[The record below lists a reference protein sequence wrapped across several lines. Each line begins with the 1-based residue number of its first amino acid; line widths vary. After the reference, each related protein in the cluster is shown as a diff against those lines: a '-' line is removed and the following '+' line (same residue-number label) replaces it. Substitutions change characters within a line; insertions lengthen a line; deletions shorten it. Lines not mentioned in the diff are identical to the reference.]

1 MAKGKKTVIKEI
13 IRINDNEISI
23 NGKEYILLE
32 KVDNVESATTMKISS
47 NGNRILRFEDESKKA
62 RIDVKR
68 NIDIIK
74 ITFTDVQR
82 AVKFK
87 KGQDKSLITAKDS
100 KRVIDTASSF
110 SSARN
115 IINTY
120 TTKGGDNY
128 DSLSGKATFY
138 LYEEVK

>member
-13 IRINDNEISI
+13 IKLNNNEVSI

-32 KVDNVESATTMKISS
+32 NVDDVESATTMKISS
-47 NGNRILRFEDESKKA
+47 NGNRILRFEDENKKV

-68 NIDIIK
+68 SINIVK

-87 KGQDKSLITAKDS
+87 KTQDKSLVGAKDS

-110 SSARN
+110 SSARE
-115 IINTY
+115 IINSY
-120 TTKGGDNY
+120 TTKGGDNF

-138 LYEEVK
+138 FYEEVK

>member
-32 KVDNVESATTMKISS
+32 KVDNIESATTMKISS

-87 KGQDKSLITAKDS
+87 KGQDKSLITNKDS
-100 KRVIDTASSF
+100 KKVIDTASSF
-110 SSARN
+110 SSARD

-120 TTKGGDNY
+120 TIKGGDNY
-128 DSLSGKATFY
+128 DSLSGKNTFY